1 MSLRCSPAFAL
12 TDYAGDVFY
21 RGWTAGCTVLNTGL
35 FLPPFGAVV
44 VDGLSAGQ
52 LHHVVV
58 YPPRAHAILDRV
70 CGGYCGLTYSSWT
83 AAGRVLEGPGR

>member
-1 MSLRCSPAFAL
+1 MLTRVIVLIDTRSLNPVSRLVSASLRVMF
-12 TDYAGDVFY
+12 
-21 RGWTAGCTVLNTGL
+21 
-35 FLPPFGAVV
+35 

-58 YPPRAHAILDRV
+58 YPPRAHAILGRAF
-70 CGGYCGLTYSSWT
+70 GGTAGITYSSWT